1 MFELIISSPYFY
13 PDFLIRTNIEEIFD
27 SFFNIYGRSPV
38 TIEKQRLKRNII
50 IIDVLKKGGDFPQIF
65 FKRSHSSPEI
75 SLKTDSPLL
84 YVSKYIQQKRKLC
97 PGFFA
102 LHAAAIHKGGET
114 WVLLGNTNT
123 GKTTFVMAMIAKGFQ
138 YVTDDC
144 IIIDL
149 HSQKIVPYYQPLKL
163 RKGGV
168 DILRQNYIPIPQL
181 CHVYDSV
188 FDRYIYH
195 PQKPTIQ
202 ELTVTKLFHLVRAN
216 HGFCDEQLNSFDSF
230 QCLIESGLICRS
242 ISQDWISCASAF
254 SKKGITR
261 IKFCN
266 FSDLLEYFLGTTC

>member
-1 MFELIISSPYFY
+1 MFEVFVTSPYFY
-13 PDFLIRTNIEEIFD
+13 PDFLIKTDSEEIFE
-27 SFFNIYGRSPV
+27 SFSSIYYSSFTSMENKHVPKG
-38 TIEKQRLKRNII
+38 THII
-50 IIDVLKKGGDFPQIF
+50 KILKKNKDFVIF
-65 FKRSHSSPEI
+65 LENTSFTKNTTI
-75 SLKTDSPLL
+75 CTDSPFL

-97 PGFFA
+97 PDFFA

-195 PQKPTIQ
+195 PQKPVIR

-216 HGFCDEQLNSFDSF
+216 HGFCYEQLNSFDSF
-230 QCLIESGLICRS
+230 QCLIKSGLICQS
-242 ISQDWISCASAF
+242 VSQDWISCASAF

-261 IKFCN
+261 IEFCN
-266 FSDLLEYFLGTTC
+266 FSDLLEYFLGKTC